1 MAACYRLVLSLVG
14 TFRPSRVMAACSRLG
29 RMILRRRRR
38 PVWDG
43 VYRPGYG
50 LTVFPVGNTLR
61 EVYVPREERV
71 RMVKRWVPEIS
82 DQNAR
87 LRGSANIR
95 EFRRIIQ
102 NEKDLKRRLLA
113 DNRRQGPLARSLR
126 MTAAARNRN
135 QEQRRAAAR
144 AGGRAQAVASPQ
156 SLLPEGDYG

>member
-1 MAACYRLVLSLVG
+1 M
-14 TFRPSRVMAACSRLG
+14 
-29 RMILRRRRR
+29 
-38 PVWDG
+38 
-43 VYRPGYG
+43 
-50 LTVFPVGNTLR
+50 TVFPVGNTLR

-95 EFRRIIQ
+95 DFRRIIQ
-102 NEKDLKRRLLA
+102 SEKDLKRRLLA
-113 DNRRQGPLARSLR
+113 DNRRQGALARSLR

-144 AGGRAQAVASPQ
+144 AGGRARAVASPQ